1 MRLTLHPTRTR
12 AGLTLVE
19 ALLAT
24 VLLST
29 LLVAVTQTSARA
41 SDAVEAA
48 QAEYALT
55 TATHRALERI
65 VRSIEFADGAILSGQ
80 VLGPLGDDQVS
91 FSTPVSFVDG
101 VVTWMSAQILS
112 ELDEGELDDGADN
125 DGDGLVDEGR
135 VVLIEDQGGAA
146 ERRVVLTNGV
156 AELQDGEEANNA
168 DDNGNG
174 LVDETGLS
182 FSATGETV
190 FVRLTCQRRTDDG
203 RLLVQ
208 AAETAVRLRNP

>member
-1 MRLTLHPTRTR
+1 
-12 AGLTLVE
+12 
-19 ALLAT
+19 
-24 VLLST
+24 
-29 LLVAVTQTSARA
+29 
-41 SDAVEAA
+41 
-48 QAEYALT
+48 
-55 TATHRALERI
+55 
-65 VRSIEFADGAILSGQ
+65 
-80 VLGPLGDDQVS
+80 
-91 FSTPVSFVDG
+91 
-101 VVTWMSAQILS
+101 MSAQILS